1 MKDYCGY
8 AGKILFVDL
17 SQKKNWVES
26 VDPYLPFIGGRGINQ
41 WLLFKL
47 VDKNVSPLDPEN
59 VLILGAGPM
68 NGTLVPGS
76 GRLSIEFKNF
86 ITGGIGSANCGGRF
100 SAEMKYAGYDH
111 IVIQG
116 RAESPIYLFIQ
127 DEQVHFRDASELWGR
142 DTWTT
147 DRRIQ
152 EKEKDPQ
159 ISTLTIGPAGEK
171 LVKYACIIGDR
182 GRAAAYGGNG
192 AIMGSKNLKAIAVR
206 GKSSPV
212 RVARPEAFMERLRVF
227 REEVFEKSRAV
238 RVHRKGGTLGAYVL
252 AGENRPHGVKNLRE
266 EFWSKDSI
274 QNVTR
279 DKFDPFMTRR
289 HSCFGCPV
297 YCLAIY
303 RVKDFLCEGIQ
314 ANSLRAFGSNM
325 DVTCAED
332 VLHAHGLCNLYGLDT
347 DQTSATV
354 AWAIE
359 CFEKEIISPKDT
371 DGLILRFGDGNCV
384 TQLIQKIARRE
395 GLGDIL
401 AQGVDEA
408 SKRIGRGSEELAGL
422 VKKASIM
429 EQGMRS
435 HRAWA
440 LGIVTSTRGTGHL
453 RGSSGL
459 EFQKISPEI
468 SQRVLQI
475 EDIFDPTS
483 YRNKAAL
490 VVWQE
495 RYKGVIDMV
504 GLCAL
509 PSMWMDITLYSPDDI
524 AGLLN
529 DLTGKSYSGKELMG
543 VGEKIQTL
551 ERAFNL
557 LHAGLGRADDLP
569 PKKFVEIPVHAGIFK
584 GERID
589 LEKWNRMLDEYY
601 DLHGWDRESGWPMEK
616 TLSALGLQEVAV
628 KLADEGISIP

>member
-1 MKDYCGY
+1 MTNHYGY

-17 SQKKNWVES
+17 SRKETRVES
-26 VDPYLPFIGGRGINQ
+26 IDPYLPFVGGRGINL
-41 WLLFKL
+41 WLLFNL
-47 VDKNVSPLDPEN
+47 VGTHIEPLDPES

-68 NGTLVPGS
+68 NGTLAPAS
-76 GRLSIEFKNF
+76 GRLSIEFKNL

-116 RAESPIYLFIQ
+116 RAARPTYIMIQ
-127 DEQVHFRDASELWGR
+127 DGHVHFRDASDLWGQ

-147 DRRIQ
+147 DRMIK
-152 EKEKDPQ
+152 EKEADPQ
-159 ISTLTIGPAGEK
+159 LSTLTIGPAGER

-212 RVARPEAFMERLRVF
+212 RVARPDAFMERLRLF
-227 REEVFEKSRAV
+227 REQVFDKSSAV
-238 RVHRKGGTLGAYVL
+238 RIHREGGTLGIYFL
-252 AGENRPHGVKNLRE
+252 GGENRPHGVKNLRE
-266 EFWSKDSI
+266 EFWSNSSI

-303 RVKDFLCEGIQ
+303 RVKGFLCEGIQ
-314 ANSLRAFGSNM
+314 ANSVRAFGSNM
-325 DVTCAED
+325 DVTRAED
-332 VLHAHGLCNLYGLDT
+332 VLHAHGLCNRYGLDA
-347 DQTSATV
+347 DQTSATI

-371 DGLILRFGDGNCV
+371 DGLVLRFGDGTCV
-384 TQLIQKIARRE
+384 TQLINKIVRRE

-408 SKRIGRGSEELAGL
+408 SQRIGRGSEELAGL

-440 LGIVTSTRGTGHL
+440 LGIVTSTRGVGHL
-453 RGSSGL
+453 RGASVL
-459 EFQKISPEI
+459 EFQKIPPEI
-468 SQRVLQI
+468 SQKVLQI
-475 EDIFDPTS
+475 EDIVNPTS
-483 YRNKAAL
+483 YQNKAAL

-495 RYKGVIDMV
+495 RYKGIIDML
-504 GLCAL
+504 GLCII
-509 PSMWMDITLYSPDDI
+509 PSMWADITLYTPDDI

-529 DLTGKSYSGKELMG
+529 DLTGKSYSVKELQDC
-543 VGEKIQTL
+543 GEKIQTL

-557 LHAGLGRADDLP
+557 LHAGLGRAHDMP
-569 PKKFVEIPVHAGIFK
+569 PKKFVETPVHEGIFK

-589 LEKWNRMLDEYY
+589 LEKWNQMLDEYY
-601 DLHGWDRESGWPMEK
+601 DLHGWDRESGWPTK
-616 TLSALGLQEVAV
+616 NTLSSLGLEEVAFR
-628 KLADEGISIP
+628 LAEEEIPIR

>member
-1 MKDYCGY
+1 MKDYYGY
-8 AGKILFVDL
+8 AGKILFIDL
-17 SQKKNWVES
+17 SRQKTWVES

-192 AIMGSKNLKAIAVR
+192 AIMGSKNLKAIAIR

-212 RVARPEAFMERLRVF
+212 RVARPDAFMERLRVF
-227 REEVFEKSRAV
+227 RQGVFEKSRAV
-238 RVHRKGGTLGAYVL
+238 RVHREGGTLGAYVL

-266 EFWSKDSI
+266 EFWSNSSI

-359 CFEKEIISPKDT
+359 CFEKEIINPKDT

-384 TQLIQKIARRE
+384 TRLIQKIARRE

-483 YRNKAAL
+483 YQNKAAL

-557 LHAGLGRADDLP
+557 LHAGLGRADDMP
-569 PKKFVEIPVHAGIFK
+569 PKKFMESPVHEGIFK

-601 DLHGWDRESGWPMEK
+601 DLHGWDRESGWPMKK
-616 TLSALGLQEVAV
+616 TLSSLGLEEVAV
-628 KLADEGISIP
+628 KLAEEGISIP

>member
-1 MKDYCGY
+1 MKNYFGWV
-8 AGKILFVDL
+8 GNILFIDL
-17 SQKKNWVES
+17 SREKTWVES
-26 VDPYLPFIGGRGINQ
+26 IDPHLSWIGGRGINQ
-41 WLLFKL
+41 WLLFNL
-47 VDKNVSPLDPEN
+47 VGKNVHPLDPEN
-59 VLILGAGPM
+59 VLVLGAGPM

-76 GRLSIEFKNF
+76 GRLSIDFKNL

-116 RAESPIYLFIQ
+116 RAARPTYLYIEDQ
-127 DEQVHFRDASELWGR
+127 QVHFRDASDLWGR
-142 DTWTT
+142 DTWAT

-152 EKEKDPQ
+152 EKEKDPLV
-159 ISTLTIGPAGEK
+159 STLTIGPAGEK
-171 LVKYACIIGDR
+171 LVRFACIIGDR

-192 AIMGSKNLKAIAVR
+192 AIMGSKNLKAIAIR

-212 RVARPEAFMERLRVF
+212 HVARPEGFMERLRNF
-227 REEVFEKSRAV
+227 RREVFEKSRAV
-238 RVHRKGGTLGAYVL
+238 RVHREGGTLGAYL
-252 AGENRPHGVKNLRE
+252 LLGENRPHGVKNLRE
-266 EFWSKDSI
+266 EFWSNASI

-332 VLHAHGLCNLYGLDT
+332 VLQAHGLCNLYGLDT
-347 DQTSATV
+347 DQTSASI

-359 CFEKEIISPKDT
+359 CFEKEILNLKDT
-371 DGLILRFGDGNCV
+371 DGLILRFGDGTCV
-384 TQLIQKIARRE
+384 SQLIQKIAKRE
-395 GLGDIL
+395 GVGDIL
-401 AQGVDEA
+401 AQGVEEA
-408 SKRIGRGSEELAGL
+408 SKIIGRGSEELAAL
-422 VKKASIM
+422 VKKTSIM

-459 EFQKISPEI
+459 EFQKIPPEV
-468 SQRVLQI
+468 SQRILQV
-475 EDIFDPTS
+475 EDISDPTS
-483 YRNKAAL
+483 YKNKAAL

-495 RYKGVIDMV
+495 RYKGIIDMV

-529 DLTGKSYSGKELMG
+529 DLTGKNYSGKELMH
-543 VGEKIQTL
+543 VGEKLQTL

-557 LHAGLGRADDLP
+557 LHAGLGRADDMP
-569 PKKFVEIPVHAGIFK
+569 PKKFVEVPVHEGVFK
-584 GERID
+584 GEKLD
-589 LEKWNRMLDEYY
+589 LEKWNQMLDEYY
-601 DLHGWDRESGWPMEK
+601 DLHGWDRESGWPMKK
-616 TLSALGLQEVAV
+616 TLSALGLEEAAV
-628 KLADEGISIP
+628 KLAEAGISIP

>member
-1 MKDYCGY
+1 MKNYYGWV
-8 AGKILFVDL
+8 GKILFIDL
-17 SQKKNWVES
+17 SRKTTRVEPI
-26 VDPYLPFIGGRGINQ
+26 DPYLPWVGGRGINQ

-47 VDKNVSPLDPEN
+47 VGKNVRALDPEN

-76 GRLSIEFKNF
+76 GRLAIDFKNV
-86 ITGGIGSANCGGRF
+86 ITGGVGSANCGGRF
-100 SAEMKYAGYDH
+100 SSEMKYAGYDH

-116 RAESPIYLFIQ
+116 RAAHPTYLLIQ
-127 DEQVHFRDASELWGR
+127 DQQVHFRDASDLWGR

-147 DRRIQ
+147 DRLIQ
-152 EKEKDPQ
+152 EKEKDPR
-159 ISTLTIGPAGEK
+159 ISTLTIGPAGEM
-171 LVKYACIIGDR
+171 LVQYACIIGDR
-182 GRAAAYGGNG
+182 GRAAAYGGSG
-192 AIMGSKNLKAIAVR
+192 AIMGSKNLKAIAIR

-212 RVARPEAFMERLRVF
+212 RVARPEALMERLRVF
-227 REEVFEKSRAV
+227 RKEVFEQSRAV
-238 RVHRKGGTLGAYVL
+238 RVHREGGTLGAYVL
-252 AGENRPHGVKNLRE
+252 AGENRPHGVRNLRE
-266 EFWSKDSI
+266 EFWSKESI
-274 QNVTR
+274 QKVSR

-303 RVKDFLCEGIQ
+303 QMKDFLCEGIQ

-325 DVTCAED
+325 DVTCPED

-347 DQTSATV
+347 DQTSAAV

-359 CFEKEIISPKDT
+359 CFEREIINPKDT
-371 DGLILRFGDGNCV
+371 DGLTLRFGDGHCV

-395 GLGDIL
+395 GLGDLL

-408 SKRIGRGSEELAGL
+408 SRRIGRGSEELAGL

-468 SQRVLQI
+468 SRRFLQI
-475 EDIFDPTS
+475 EDISDPTS
-483 YRNKAAL
+483 YGNKAAL

-495 RYKGVIDMV
+495 RYKGIIDMM

-509 PSMWMDITLYSPDDI
+509 PSMWMDITLYSPEDI
-524 AGLLN
+524 AGLLI
-529 DLTGKSYSGKELMG
+529 DLTGKIFSGKELMG

-557 LHAGLGRADDLP
+557 LHAGLGRADDMP
-569 PKKFVEIPVHAGIFK
+569 PKKFLEIPVHAGIFK

-601 DLHGWDRESGWPMEK
+601 DLHGWERESGWPMKK
-616 TLSALGLQEVAV
+616 TLSALGLEEVAV
-628 KLADEGISIP
+628 KLAKEGLAIP

>member
-1 MKDYCGY
+1 MKSYCGWV
-8 AGKILFVDL
+8 GKILFIDL
-17 SQKKNWVES
+17 SQKRAWVEPI
-26 VDPYLPFIGGRGINQ
+26 DPHLSWIGGRGINE
-41 WLLFKL
+41 WLLFNR
-47 VDKNVSPLDPEN
+47 VGRNVRPLDPEN
-59 VLILGAGPM
+59 ALILGAGPM
-68 NGTLVPGS
+68 NGTLLPGS
-76 GRLSIEFKNF
+76 GRLAIDFKNL

-100 SAEMKYAGYDH
+100 SAEMKYSGYDH

-116 RAESPIYLFIQ
+116 RAAHPTYLFVEDQ
-127 DEQVHFRDASELWGR
+127 KVHFRKADDLWGR
-142 DTWTT
+142 DTWAT
-147 DRRIQ
+147 DRLIQ
-152 EKEKDPQ
+152 EKEKDPR
-159 ISTLTIGPAGEK
+159 ISTLAIGPAGEK
-171 LVKYACIIGDR
+171 LVRFACIIGDR
-182 GRAAAYGGNG
+182 GRAAAYGGSG
-192 AIMGSKNLKAIAVR
+192 AVMGSKNLKAIAIR

-212 RVARPEAFMERLRVF
+212 RVDRPEAFMERLRNF
-227 REEVFEKSRAV
+227 RRDVFEKSRAV
-238 RVHRKGGTLGAYVL
+238 RVHREGGTLGAYVL

-266 EFWSKDSI
+266 EFWSNASI

-325 DVTCAED
+325 DVTCAKD
-332 VLHAHGLCNLYGLDT
+332 VLYAHGLCNLYGLDT

-359 CFEKEIISPKDT
+359 CFEKEIINQKDT
-371 DGLILRFGDGNCV
+371 DGLVLRFGDGQCV
-384 TQLIQKIARRE
+384 TQLIRKITRRE

-408 SKRIGRGSEELAGL
+408 SKRIGRGSEKIGAL

-440 LGIVTSTRGTGHL
+440 LGIVTSTRGAGHL

-459 EFQKISPEI
+459 EFLNIPAEVSH
-468 SQRVLQI
+468 RMLQI
-475 EDIFDPTS
+475 EDISDPAS
-483 YRNKAAL
+483 YENKAAL

-495 RYKGVIDMV
+495 RYKGIIDMM
-504 GLCAL
+504 GLCAI

-529 DLTGKSYSGKELMG
+529 DLTGKSYSGKDLMG

-557 LHAGLGRADDLP
+557 LHAGLGRSDDLP
-569 PKKFVEIPVHAGIFK
+569 PKKFVEIPVHEGVFK

-601 DLHGWDRESGWPMEK
+601 DLHGWDRESGWPTKK
-616 TLSALGLQEVAV
+616 TLSSLGLGDVTAR
-628 KLADEGISIP
+628 LAEEGISIP